1 MQDENAYDRSGRK
14 NSVFDKINET
24 LKNKYSIRFNEMSL
38 DYEIR
43 DLKTNEIIEFN
54 ESSLLINL
62 SREDITSSMKPLKIY
77 LKSHLVP
84 TFNEIEEYFKTLVWD
99 GKDHIAKYASYV
111 KTDDDNLYKKH
122 LKKWAVRSIKS
133 IFHNDQI
140 NKHCIV
146 LANGDQHAGKS
157 TYLKNLCPKPLE
169 KYYAENIGVSK
180 DDRIKLCKT
189 FIINI
194 EEMDILGKNDINS
207 IKSLISQYTVNERL
221 PFGEKA
227 TLLYRKTN
235 FTASTNKLE
244 FLTDDTGSVRWILFD
259 VIGRINFDYSKE
271 FDITNFWAQAYH
283 IYKNQPGFKSDLTIE
298 EVQENELRNER
309 YTVQTKEKEYV
320 LKYYDPT
327 NDISYFRTPTDIVNE
342 LSILEQRL
350 SSQKIGSS
358 LKKFGFERVKHP
370 KRQVYGYKAK
380 PKFKGNPRNNPEL

>member
-1 MQDENAYDRSGRK
+1 MQDQNAYDHSNRK
-14 NSVFDKINET
+14 ESVFDKINENFKT
-24 LKNKYSIRFNEMSL
+24 KYSIRFNEMLL

-43 DLKTNEIIEFN
+43 DLKTNEVFQFN

-62 SREDITSSMKPLKIY
+62 SREGITSSMRPLKIF

-84 TFNEIEEYFKTLVWD
+84 TFNEIEEYLSSLVWD

-111 KTDDDNLYKKH
+111 KTDNDSLYKKH
-122 LKKWAVRSIKS
+122 LKKWAVRSVKS

-169 KYYAENIGVSK
+169 RYYAENIGVSK

-194 EEMDILGKNDINS
+194 EEMDILGRNDINS

-227 TLLYRKTN
+227 TLLFRKTN
-235 FTASTNKLE
+235 FIASTNKLE

-271 FDITNFWAQAYH
+271 FDINNFWAQAYY
-283 IYKNQPGFKSDLTIE
+283 IYKNQPDFKSDLTIE

-309 YTVQTKEKEYV
+309 YTVQTMESEYV
-320 LKYYDPT
+320 LRFYEPSTDLEHFKT
-327 NDISYFRTPTDIVNE
+327 ASDIVSDLAVMGHKLNN
-342 LSILEQRL
+342 
-350 SSQKIGSS
+350 QKIGSS